1 MYSIIE
7 TEQFA
12 QWLGNI
18 KDRLTRA
25 RLQLRLRK
33 ASLGN
38 LGDNKTV
45 GDNVWEMREFFWSR
59 VAHVL
64 HFAWQHS
71 HHDAW
76 WGA

>member
-18 KDRLTRA
+18 KQWLGNIKDRSTRA

-38 LGDNKTV
+38 LGDNKIV

-59 VAHVL
+59 VAHV
-64 HFAWQHS
+64 
-71 HHDAW
+71 
-76 WGA
+76 